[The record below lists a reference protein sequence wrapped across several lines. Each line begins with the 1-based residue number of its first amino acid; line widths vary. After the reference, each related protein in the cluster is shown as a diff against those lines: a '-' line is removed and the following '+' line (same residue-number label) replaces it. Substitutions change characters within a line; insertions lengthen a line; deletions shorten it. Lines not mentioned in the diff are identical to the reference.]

1 MKKQKKKSDINKWPI
16 PAFLLMGIGIG
27 LLLVDEFPIAIPAFT
42 LIGLG
47 LGIFITYL
55 SLRKKK

>member
-1 MKKQKKKSDINKWPI
+1 MKSKKSDISKWPV

-27 LLLVDEFPIAIPAFT
+27 FLLVNEFPMAIPAFT

-55 SLRKKK
+55 TAKKKNKR